1 MKQII
6 AGGLLFTVFLW
17 AACYTKVRITEK
29 AMAVRAATVL
39 PGNK

>member
-29 AMAVRAATVL
+29 AAIKAATVL
-39 PGNK
+39 PATNK